1 MIVEANNQ
9 SKLGKSRKNKDKSL
23 TAKTGEYMLISFLLD
38 AYYLEGIGGENQ
50 HFVIL
55 EKMFFL
61 EKIDE
66 ILINFAIFLRKNVS
80 YEEWWKNGTQC
91 CNSFLLMWLKI

>member
-38 AYYLEGIGGENQ
+38 AYYLEGIGGEN
-50 HFVIL
+50 
-55 EKMFFL
+55 
-61 EKIDE
+61 
-66 ILINFAIFLRKNVS
+66 
-80 YEEWWKNGTQC
+80 
-91 CNSFLLMWLKI
+91 